1 MIGVHNRL
9 PHVVCEVGTCFVQ
22 AAFTEDITVIPG
34 DPALKHERH
43 HVDIVL
49 CRRHEERFQR
59 GGLTGIVTA
68 YGDQILHEKLA

>member
-1 MIGVHNRL
+1 
-9 PHVVCEVGTCFVQ
+9 
-22 AAFTEDITVIPG
+22 
-34 DPALKHERH
+34 
-43 HVDIVL
+43 L

>member
-1 MIGVHNRL
+1 MKIL
-9 PHVVCEVGTCFVQ
+9 VVIASYGNKNDAYLSEIVRQ
-22 AAFTEDITVIPG
+22 YRQM
-34 DPALKHERH
+34 RH